1 MTGVVRGSA
10 SEPRATSVFDDFR
23 GHAEDEDG
31 FELMVGDQRL
41 QVFEEGGCAE
51 TLDA

>member
-1 MTGVVRGSA
+1 MNDGRGRGVGFGT
-10 SEPRATSVFDDFR
+10 TSVFDDFR
-23 GHAEDEDG
+23 GHAENEDG

-41 QVFEEGGCAE
+41 QVFEEGGSAE